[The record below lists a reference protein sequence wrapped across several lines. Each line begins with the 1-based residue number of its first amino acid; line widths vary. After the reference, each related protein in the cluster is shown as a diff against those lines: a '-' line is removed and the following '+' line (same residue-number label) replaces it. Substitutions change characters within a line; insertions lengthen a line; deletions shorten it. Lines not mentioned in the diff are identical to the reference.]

1 MSGQLPARL
10 DREAFDRVLR
20 RAAELQA
27 HNQDIGEG
35 LSEDEVLSLGT
46 EVGIPESHLRQ
57 ALIEERT
64 QTVATDAD
72 GALDR
77 MFAPA
82 IVSAARVVHGTQESI
97 GAELTAWLDRN
108 ETLSVQRST
117 PGLVSWEQAGSFS
130 AAMRRVGWALN
141 SRKSRPFLDRARTV
155 TAVVTPLEDG
165 FCHVTLVA
173 DLKPTRAGYVGGG
186 GAVTAGLTIGSG
198 IATFALGVPAALAIG
213 ALVPAFAIG
222 FLISRSYRPIAART
236 RLGLERALDHLEL
249 RPSLPAP
256 AKKASTK
263 SLGADVSSVV
273 REIGNEV
280 RKAIS
285 ERSK

>member
-27 HNQDIGEG
+27 HSQEIGEG

-64 QTVATDAD
+64 QTVSDDVD
-72 GALDR
+72 GVLDR
-77 MFAPA
+77 VVAPA
-82 IVSAARVVHGTQESI
+82 TISAARVVQGTQKSI
-97 GAELTAWLDRN
+97 GTELTAWLDLN
-108 ETLSVQRST
+108 EVLSVQRST
-117 PGLVSWEQAGSFS
+117 PGLVSWEQAGSFA

-141 SRKSRPFLDRARTV
+141 SRKSRPFLDRAKTV
-155 TAVVTPLEDG
+155 TAVITPLETG

-173 DLKPTRAGYVGGG
+173 DLGPTRAGFVGGG
-186 GAVTAGLTIGSG
+186 GAVTTGLTVGGG
-198 IATFALGVPAALAIG
+198 IATLALGLPAFVAIG
-213 ALVPAFAIG
+213 ALVPAVGIG
-222 FLISRSYRPIAART
+222 LLISRAFRPVAVRT

-249 RPSLPAP
+249 RPSLAAP
-256 AKKASTK
+256 VSKAPTK
-263 SLGADVSSVV
+263 SIASDVSAVV

-280 RKAIS
+280 RKAIG